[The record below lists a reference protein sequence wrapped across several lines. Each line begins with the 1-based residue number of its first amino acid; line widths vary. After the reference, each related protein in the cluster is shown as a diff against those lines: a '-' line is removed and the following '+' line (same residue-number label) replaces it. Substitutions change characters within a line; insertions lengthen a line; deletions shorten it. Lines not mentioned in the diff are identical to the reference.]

1 MIPIPTT
8 VEEAVNQGLATYIAG
23 GTDLRPLMNYSLKKT
38 AQLVFL
44 HRIQELQGIR
54 IDGNTLDIG
63 ATVTLRHLA
72 EDTRVRALLPALCQ
86 AAGATA
92 SPQIRNMGT
101 VGGNLLQDR
110 RCVYFNQPEDWRKSL
125 SPCFKT
131 GGGVCHQIRN
141 SPVCR
146 ALYYSDLATAL
157 MIYEAIAEIEENG
170 VRTSLPLSELIDRH
184 ILANGYGEQDRLPL
198 LLCRIKVALPDKG
211 EVSGFYKYSLRGS
224 IDFPLINFALR
235 CGEKTLIAVGAVAR
249 RPLLLPQT
257 AQVWANAEADND
269 TIIACC
275 EQELKKL
282 AEPIREAVVPVVQKK
297 TAYRLINQLLHLR

>member
-8 VEEAVNQGLATYIAG
+8 VEEAVNKGQVTYIAG

-44 HRIQELQGIR
+44 HRITELQGIR

-72 EDTRVRALLPALCQ
+72 EDTRVKALLPALCQ
-86 AAGATA
+86 AAEATA

-101 VGGNLLQDR
+101 VGGNLLQNR
-110 RCVYFNQPEDWRKSL
+110 RCVYFNQPEDWRESI

-131 GGGVCHQIRN
+131 GGSVCHQIRN

-157 MIYEAIAEIEENG
+157 LIYEATAEIEENG
-170 VRTSLPLSELIDRH
+170 VRTSLPLAELIERH

-198 LLCRIKVALPDKG
+198 LLCRIKVALPDKR
-211 EVSGFYKYSLRGS
+211 EISSFYKYSLRSS
-224 IDFPLINFALR
+224 IDFLLINFALR
-235 CGEKTLIAVGAVAR
+235 SGEKTLIAVGAVAR
-249 RPLLLPQT
+249 RPLLLPET

-269 TIIACC
+269 KIIACC
-275 EQELKKL
+275 EQELKKK
-282 AEPIREAVVPVVQKK
+282 AEPIREAVVSVVQKK
-297 TAYRLINQLLHLR
+297 QPIV